1 MSTTQHVTRGTCLL
15 TLVERTVP
23 ATALQRAIL
32 VLGALLL
39 TACHHSSGGGD
50 NQPPA
55 GPDATVSGTVTFDVV
70 PTANIGGVWQLD
82 YASTHNAPA
91 RGVTIQILRSGS
103 VVATT
108 TTDDTG
114 AYSLSTPSNQNIVV
128 RARAEMIRTG
138 SPSWAVRVTDNT
150 QGDGLYVLDSS
161 TFLLGANGA
170 TQDLHGASGWTGST
184 YDAATRDAAPFAIL
198 DTVYTAMQFVLAAE
212 PGLAF
217 PGLTLHWSPSN
228 VPSVSGTGP
237 LASTGQIGSSLY
249 SSGNGIY
256 LLGAQDNNTDEYDR
270 SVITALWGQYLLD
283 AFGRDDSALGPHAL
297 GDQLDL
303 RVAFRQGWGNALSA
317 MVAGDPIYVDTQG
330 TRQAQGTSF
339 SLEGDATSNPA
350 PGWYSERSVQE
361 LIYNLYDS
369 TVNAVPPGS
378 ATQDNAALGFGP
390 IFDAMTALKTT
401 AAQTS
406 IFAFINALQ
415 QAQPGAQADIDALVR
430 AEGMDSIVD
439 DYGSTE
445 THFGTPATP
454 KLVSVYDAVTVNG
467 GATNVCSLNAFESA
481 TSGAI
486 DKLGSRRYVR
496 FSVATAGTYT
506 FKATAVTPPAAADPD
521 LVLHQVGVI
530 GSSTS
535 PPSSSCTQSWQT
547 SPGVCTESFGASL
560 SPGDYTLEVYEW
572 TNTTDDP
579 RYPPIGDTCFDV
591 TVTGP

>member
-1 MSTTQHVTRGTCLL
+1 MSSTQRVTQGNCSSARI
-15 TLVERTVP
+15 EPTVY
-23 ATALQRAIL
+23 AAALRRSIL

-39 TACHHSSGGGD
+39 AACHHGGGGD

-55 GPDATVSGTVTFDVV
+55 GPDATVSGTVTFDLV
-70 PTANIGGVWQLD
+70 PTANIGGAWQLD
-82 YASTHNAPA
+82 YANTRSAPA
-91 RGVTIQILRSGS
+91 RGVTVQILRSGS
-103 VVATT
+103 VVAST

-128 RARAEMIRTG
+128 RARAEMVRTG
-138 SPSWAVRVTDNT
+138 SPSWAARVTDNT
-150 QGDGLYVLDSS
+150 QGDGLYVLDSG

-170 TQDLHGASGWTGST
+170 TQDLHAASGWTGSA

-198 DTVYTAMQFVLAAE
+198 DTVYTAMQFVLATE

-217 PGLTLHWSPSN
+217 PALTLHWSPSN
-228 VPSVSGTGP
+228 VPSVSATGP

-283 AFGRDDSALGPHAL
+283 AFGRDDSVLGPHAP

-317 MVAGDPIYVDTQG
+317 MVAGDPIYVDTEG
-330 TRQAQGTSF
+330 TQQAQGTSF
-339 SLEGDATSNPA
+339 SLEGDATPNPA

-378 ATQDNAALGFGP
+378 ATQDNVALGFGP

-406 IFAFINALQ
+406 VFAFINALQ
-415 QAQPGAQADIDALVR
+415 QAQPSVQADIDALVR

-445 THFGTPATP
+445 THFGTPASP
-454 KLVSVYDAVTVNG
+454 KLVSVYDAATVNG

-506 FKATAVTPPAAADPD
+506 FSATAVTPPAAADPD
-521 LVLHQVGVI
+521 LVLHQVGGI
-530 GSSTS
+530 GLSTGA
-535 PPSSSCTQSWQT
+535 PSASCTQSWQT
-547 SPGVCTESFGASL
+547 TPGVCTESFGASL

-572 TNTTDDP
+572 SNTTDDP